1 MNIIDAIKSGK
12 RFRRIEWSIHDWIAH
27 DRNDLPARL
36 SRSDIIASDWEI
48 ESQAVTITREQFNA
62 AWARAED
69 ICENMEKKTWVYL
82 HSIVARELGL

>member
-36 SRSDIIASDWEI
+36 SRSDIIASDWEV
-48 ESQAVTITREQFNA
+48 ENQPVTITREQFNA
-62 AWARAED
+62 AWDRATPYNRLIDDELL
-69 ICENMEKKTWVYL
+69 EL
-82 HSIVARELGL
+82 VAKELGL

>member
-36 SRSDIIASDWEI
+36 SRSDIIASDWEV
-48 ESQAVTITREQFNA
+48 ENQPVTITREQFDA
-62 AWARAED
+62 AWDNSLKNEPRNNWE
-69 ICENMEKKTWVYL
+69 L
-82 HSIVARELGL
+82 HAFLIKQLGL